1 MSNYFDNQTKWSW
14 QNDGEKVIVTTEHS
28 YPKVHTHTMDITNV
42 PIGEMIDNS
51 GKVMGEAH
59 RAVPH
64 EYKDSKQNQNK
75 TNTLENTLEGKENM
89 SSKAHQDFCE
99 SLNPANYGK
108 EKGSDGS
115 KNNGNRQTS
124 GNKAEDGGRERG
136 DEGHGNHGRESDFKS
151 GSKSNS
157 NVSRIRA
164 DMMKTGFNTNSA
176 RGELSKNGHAVNN
189 SGKAVTPAVSGKSS
203 GIGMI
208 GHGNS
213 SSNGFVGSGH
223 GNSGNTAGG
232 HGGTTGGHGGS
243 SSGGHGGSSG
253 GGHGGS
259 SSGGHGGSSGG
270 GHGGFSGGGHGG
282 HGGH

>member
-1 MSNYFDNQTKWSW
+1 M
-14 QNDGEKVIVTTEHS
+14 TTEHS

-64 EYKDSKQNQNK
+64 EYKESKQNQNK
-75 TNTLENTLEGKENM
+75 NKNNGLENTLEGKENM

-108 EKGSDGS
+108 EKGPDGS

-157 NVSRIRA
+157 NVSRMRA

-203 GIGMI
+203 GIGTI

-213 SSNGFVGSGH
+213 SSNGFIKWRSRRFVRWRSWRFIERRTWWLIRRRSWRFFGRRSWRSWRALSRGRVLFEF
-223 GNSGNTAGG
+223 GEST
-232 HGGTTGGHGGS
+232 
-243 SSGGHGGSSG
+243 
-253 GGHGGS
+253 
-259 SSGGHGGSSGG
+259 
-270 GHGGFSGGGHGG
+270 FS
-282 HGGH
+282 

>member
-28 YPKVHTHTMDITNV
+28 HPKVHTHTMDITNV

-75 TNTLENTLEGKENM
+75 NKNNGLENTLEGKENM

-108 EKGSDGS
+108 EKGPDGS

-157 NVSRIRA
+157 NVSRMRA

-189 SGKAVTPAVSGKSS
+189 SGKAVTPAEIQVPMALLEVDTEIQEIRQEATVGQQEAMEVHQVEVTEVRQVEVMEVHRAEDMVAHQAEVMAVFRAEVMEGIKQRKSF
-203 GIGMI
+203 I
-208 GHGNS
+208 
-213 SSNGFVGSGH
+213 
-223 GNSGNTAGG
+223 
-232 HGGTTGGHGGS
+232 
-243 SSGGHGGSSG
+243 
-253 GGHGGS
+253 
-259 SSGGHGGSSGG
+259 
-270 GHGGFSGGGHGG
+270 
-282 HGGH
+282 

>member
-28 YPKVHTHTMDITNV
+28 HPKVHTHTMDITNV

-75 TNTLENTLEGKENM
+75 NKNNGLENTLEGKENM

-108 EKGSDGS
+108 EKGPDGS

-151 GSKSNS
+151 GSKS
-157 NVSRIRA
+157 
-164 DMMKTGFNTNSA
+164 
-176 RGELSKNGHAVNN
+176 
-189 SGKAVTPAVSGKSS
+189 TPAVSGKSS
-203 GIGMI
+203 GIGTI

-213 SSNGFVGSGH
+213 SSNGFAGSGH

-282 HGGH
+282 H

>member
-75 TNTLENTLEGKENM
+75 NKNNGLENTLEGKENM

-108 EKGSDGS
+108 EKGPDGS

-124 GNKAEDGGRERG
+124 GNKAEDGDVNE
-136 DEGHGNHGRESDFKS
+136 
-151 GSKSNS
+151 
-157 NVSRIRA
+157 A
-164 DMMKTGFNTNSA
+164 MKGMEIMDVNRTLNQ
-176 RGELSKNGHAVNN
+176 AVNQI
-189 SGKAVTPAVSGKSS
+189 P
-203 GIGMI
+203 M
-208 GHGNS
+208 
-213 SSNGFVGSGH
+213 FQE
-223 GNSGNTAGG
+223 
-232 HGGTTGGHGGS
+232 
-243 SSGGHGGSSG
+243 
-253 GGHGGS
+253 
-259 SSGGHGGSSGG
+259 
-270 GHGGFSGGGHGG
+270 
-282 HGGH
+282 

>member
-1 MSNYFDNQTKWSW
+1 M
-14 QNDGEKVIVTTEHS
+14 EK
-28 YPKVHTHTMDITNV
+28 K
-42 PIGEMIDNS
+42 
-51 GKVMGEAH
+51 
-59 RAVPH
+59 
-64 EYKDSKQNQNK
+64 
-75 TNTLENTLEGKENM
+75 
-89 SSKAHQDFCE
+89 
-99 SLNPANYGK
+99 
-108 EKGSDGS
+108 KGPDGS

-157 NVSRIRA
+157 NVSRMRA

-203 GIGMI
+203 GIGTI

-213 SSNGFVGSGH
+213 SSNGFAGSGH
-223 GNSGNTAGG
+223 GNSGNTA
-232 HGGTTGGHGGS
+232 GGHGGS

-270 GHGGFSGGGHGG
+270 GHGGFFGRRSWRSWRALSRGRVLFEFGESTFS
-282 HGGH
+282 